1 MSYIILT
8 AAAGA
13 LCWVALTLFQNLAK
27 KKTDPLPDKDG
38 LKLKWKPSLAYR
50 KTKGDDTAASTLI
63 RYDEYSSSLTERC
76 ICIVIGSLVLGI
88 IGYIFYKN
96 AIAAMVLGCGGLY
109 SPVIWRKQMI
119 RKRQAQLQL
128 QFKQALSSLSSALG
142 AGKSVES
149 AFKEA
154 LTDLRLLY
162 PDSNAFI
169 VKELETVNRRIEN
182 GETVEAALKDWS
194 DRAKVEDIQQF
205 ADVFVTC
212 KRTGGN
218 LVQVIR
224 RTAAIIQEKLDIQQ
238 DIQVMMAQKRFESK
252 VLTFA
257 PLVVIA
263 LLNFSSP
270 DYMEP
275 LYQGTGLLIMTTA
288 LLILI
293 GCYAITKWIMDV
305 KV

>member
-1 MSYIILT
+1 MYQSSYKKRKAVESNDSSILQKSQHPFNKRMVK
-8 AAAGA
+8 API
-13 LCWVALTLFQNLAK
+13 Q
-27 KKTDPLPDKDG
+27 
-38 LKLKWKPSLAYR
+38 S
-50 KTKGDDTAASTLI
+50 STSLI
-63 RYDEYSSSLTERC
+63 RYNEYLLSTTERMLC
-76 ICIVIGSLVLGI
+76 TAAGCVVLGT
-88 IGYIFYKN
+88 IGFVFYKN
-96 AIAAMVLGCGGLY
+96 GIAAVVLACGGLY
-109 SPVIWRKQMI
+109 YPVIWRKQMI
-119 RKRQAQLQL
+119 RKRKTQLQL

-162 PDSNAFI
+162 PDPKAFI

-182 GETVEAALKDWS
+182 GETIELALKDWS
-194 DRAKVEDIQQF
+194 DRAGVEDIQQF
-205 ADVFVTC
+205 AEVFITC

-218 LVQVIR
+218 LVHVIR
-224 RTAAIIQEKLDIQQ
+224 RTASIIQEKLDIQQ

-275 LYQGTGLLIMTTA
+275 LYQGSGLLIMTTA
-288 LLILI
+288 LLVLI
-293 GCYAITKWIMDV
+293 GCYAITNWIMDV

>member
-1 MSYIILT
+1 M
-8 AAAGA
+8 
-13 LCWVALTLFQNLAK
+13 
-27 KKTDPLPDKDG
+27 
-38 LKLKWKPSLAYR
+38 
-50 KTKGDDTAASTLI
+50 I
-63 RYDEYSSSLTERC
+63 RYDEYHLSSMEKLVC
-76 ICIVIGSLVLGI
+76 VAVGGVVLGTV
-88 IGYIFYKN
+88 GYIFYKN
-96 AIAAMVLGCGGLY
+96 GIAALVLACGGFY
-109 SPVIWRKQMI
+109 YPVIWRQQMV

-149 AFKEA
+149 AFKEV

-162 PDSNAFI
+162 PDPKAFI
-169 VKELETVNRRIEN
+169 VKELETLNRRIEN
-182 GETVEAALKDWS
+182 GETIEVALKDWS
-194 DRAKVEDIQQF
+194 DRAKLEDIQQF
-205 ADVFVTC
+205 SEVFVTC

-218 LVQVIR
+218 LVHVIR
-224 RTAAIIQEKLDIQQ
+224 RTASIIQEKLDIQQ

-257 PLVVIA
+257 PLAVIA

-275 LYQGTGLLIMTTA
+275 LYQGSGLLIMTTA